1 MDFED
6 DAGKAQRAIQSVEVG
21 GRLLLALTLQ
31 GHQDHVASRHGPG
44 HGLCFA
50 P

>member
-1 MDFED
+1 MDFGD
-6 DAGKAQRAIQSVEVG
+6 DAGKARRAIQSVEVG

-31 GHQDHVASRHGPG
+31 GQQARVTSRHSPG